1 MITDNNQ
8 KICKNLVKYCCEY
21 CNYITSDKR
30 DYNKHLLTR
39 KHKLIINNNGKS
51 VKICKEYICS
61 CGKVYKYASGLS
73 LHKKKCIII
82 FDENNDIKN
91 NAAEIIVDDNKDY
104 KNMFL
109 EMMNQNKELHNIIK
123 ELIPKVGTNHINN
136 TNTNTN
142 NINIKIDNITLLN
155 DKCKDALSISD
166 FIESIEIEVKDLMF
180 TSQKG
185 LTNGVSNLFIEQ
197 LNNLPLLKRPIWC
210 VDKKRKKLLIK
221 EDAWSE
227 DTNQKKT
234 KEAIKTLTVKQAKN
248 INKYKNENP
257 DWFNNDKKKEKF
269 IEIVKEATTELDEI
283 KQSNIINNLLETIH
297 LTNDHKETLQ
307 NVTE

>member
-1 MITDNNQ
+1 MNTDEKSQ
-8 KICKNLVKYCCEY
+8 KIPKLFTCE
-21 CNYITSDKR
+21 
-30 DYNKHLLTR
+30 
-39 KHKLIINNNGKS
+39 
-51 VKICKEYICS
+51 
-61 CGKVYKYASGLS
+61 CGKMYKHSQS
-73 LHKKKCIII
+73 LFNHRKKCQNIVNPNT
-82 FDENNDIKN
+82 DEDFNIKN
-91 NAAEIIVDDNKDY
+91 EIIQKTNSEEKINYEKIILD
-104 KNMFL
+104 L
-109 EMMNQNKELHNIIK
+109 ITQNKELQKTINDI
-123 ELIPKVGTNHINN
+123 IPKIGNNNN
-136 TNTNTN
+136 TNNSNN